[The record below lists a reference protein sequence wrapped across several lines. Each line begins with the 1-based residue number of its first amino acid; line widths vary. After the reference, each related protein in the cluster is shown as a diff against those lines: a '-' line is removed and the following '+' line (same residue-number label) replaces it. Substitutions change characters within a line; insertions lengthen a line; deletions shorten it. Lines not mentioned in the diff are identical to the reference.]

1 MKASLKALTG
11 REDVRSLFAMLGEGN
26 IRLVGGA
33 VRDALLDLEVK
44 DIDVASRLSPD
55 EVIARLVREG
65 VRVVPTGLAHGTVSA
80 WVEGTRFEI
89 TQLRRDEETDGR
101 HARVEA
107 IDDWDEDAVRRDFT
121 VNALYLDGDGVLH
134 DPFDGVADLKAKRI
148 RFIGESRER
157 IREDYLR
164 ILRFFR
170 FTAGYGGARPD
181 AEGLSAC
188 EELREGLS
196 RISGE
201 RIDEELSRILMLP
214 RGGDALEWMES
225 CGVLRECLGDV
236 RLERYKALIEI
247 ESSLGLES
255 DAGLRLGVLLHDE
268 KGVRDVGERLRFS
281 RVYTRRLTMMF
292 SAMLSNIPSD
302 LEVRGLLY
310 RYGRSS
316 ARDILLLSWSNGVL
330 RDNVQEWKKALE
342 GLEGEI
348 PNFPLTGSMVMDLG
362 VKEGELVGKVLSR
375 VESRWISGG
384 FKGDSD
390 WAVQCAREEIASL
403 GNS

>member
-33 VRDALLDLEVK
+33 VRDALLELKVK
-44 DIDVASRLSPD
+44 DIDVASRLSPG

-121 VNALYLDGDGVLH
+121 VNALYLDGEGVLH
-134 DPFDGVADLKAKRI
+134 DPFDGVADLKAKHI

-157 IREDYLR
+157 IQEDYLR

-170 FTAGYGGARPD
+170 FTADYGGARPD

-201 RIDEELSRILMLP
+201 RIDEEMSRILILP
-214 RGGDALEWMES
+214 RGGKALEWMES
-225 CGVLRECLGDV
+225 CGVLEKCLGDV
-236 RLERYKALIEI
+236 NLERYEALVEI
-247 ESSLGLES
+247 ESLLGLKS
-255 DAGLRLGVLLHDE
+255 DAGLRLGVLLRNE
-268 KGVRDVGERLRFS
+268 KAVRDVGERLHFS
-281 RVYTRRLTMMF
+281 RVYTRRLTVMF
-292 SAMLSNIPSD
+292 SAMLSNIPSS
-302 LEVRGLLY
+302 LEARDLLY
-310 RYGRSS
+310 RYGRAS
-316 ARDILLLSWSNGVL
+316 ALDILLLSWSNGVFH
-330 RDNVQEWKKALE
+330 DKVQEWKKALK
-342 GLEGEI
+342 GLESEI

-362 VKEGELVGKVLSR
+362 IEEGELVGEVLSR
-375 VESRWISGG
+375 VESRWISRG
-384 FKGDSD
+384 FEGDSD
-390 WAVQCAREEIASL
+390 WAVQCAREEIESL

>member
-1 MKASLKALTG
+1 MKALLEALVE
-11 REDVRSLFAMLGEGN
+11 REDVRSLFAMLGGEN

-33 VRDALLDLEVK
+33 VRNALLELEIG

-55 EVIARLVREG
+55 EVTARLVREG

-101 HARVEA
+101 HARIEA
-107 IDDWDEDAVRRDFT
+107 TDDWEEDAARRDFT
-121 VNALYLDGDGVLH
+121 VNALYLDGKGVLH
-134 DPFDGVADLKAKRI
+134 DPLGGVADLRAGRV

-157 IREDYLR
+157 IKEDYLR

-170 FTAGYGGARPD
+170 FTAGYGGAHPD

-188 EELREGLS
+188 EELRGGLS

-201 RIDEELSRILMLP
+201 RIYEETSRILMLP
-214 RGGDALEWMES
+214 RGGSALEWMES
-225 CGVLRECLGDV
+225 CGVLKECLGDV
-236 RLERYKALIEI
+236 KLERYEALTEI
-247 ESSLGLES
+247 ESLLGLES

-268 KGVRDVGERLRFS
+268 KTAQDVGARLRFS
-281 RVYTRRLTMMF
+281 RAYTRRLAVMF
-292 SAMLSNIPSD
+292 SAMLLNIPSG
-302 LEVRGLLY
+302 LKVRGLLY
-310 RYGRSS
+310 RYGHAS
-316 ARDILLLSWSNGVL
+316 ARDILLFSWSNGVV
-330 RDNVQEWKKALE
+330 RDNVKEWKEALE

-348 PNFPLTGSMVMDLG
+348 PHFPLTGSMVLDLG
-362 VKEGELVGKVLSR
+362 VEEGELVGRVLSR
-375 VESRWISGG
+375 VETRWISGG
-384 FKGDSD
+384 FEGDSD

-403 GNS
+403 GA

>member
-1 MKASLKALTG
+1 MKASLEELVG
-11 REDVRSLFAMLGEGN
+11 REDVRLLFAMLGEEN

-33 VRDALLDLEVK
+33 VRDVLLELEVG

-80 WVEGTRFEI
+80 WVGGTRFEI

-101 HARVEA
+101 HARIKA
-107 IDDWDEDAVRRDFT
+107 IDDWDEDAARRDFT
-121 VNALYLDGDGVLH
+121 VNALYLDGKGVLH
-134 DPFDGVADLKAKRI
+134 DPLDGAADLRAGRV

-157 IREDYLR
+157 IKEDYLR

-170 FTAGYGGARPD
+170 FTAGYGGAHPD

-188 EELREGLS
+188 EELRGGLS

-201 RIDEELSRILMLP
+201 RIDEEVSRILMLP
-214 RGGDALEWMES
+214 RGGNALEWMES
-225 CGVLRECLGDV
+225 CGVLKECLGDV

-255 DAGLRLGVLLHDE
+255 DAGLRLGILLRDE
-268 KGVRDVGERLRFS
+268 NAARDVSERLRFS
-281 RVYTRRLTMMF
+281 RAYTRRLAVMF
-292 SAMLSNIPSD
+292 SAMLSNVPSG
-302 LEVRGLLY
+302 LEVRSLLY
-310 RYGRSS
+310 RYGRAS
-316 ARDILLLSWSNGVL
+316 ARDILLLSWSNGAA
-330 RDNVQEWKKALE
+330 RDNVKEWKKALE

-348 PNFPLTGSMVMDLG
+348 PDFPLTGSMVMDLG
-362 VKEGELVGKVLSR
+362 VGEGELVGRVLSR

-384 FKGDSD
+384 FEGDSD
-390 WAVQCAREEIASL
+390 WAVRCAREEIASL
-403 GNS
+403 GV